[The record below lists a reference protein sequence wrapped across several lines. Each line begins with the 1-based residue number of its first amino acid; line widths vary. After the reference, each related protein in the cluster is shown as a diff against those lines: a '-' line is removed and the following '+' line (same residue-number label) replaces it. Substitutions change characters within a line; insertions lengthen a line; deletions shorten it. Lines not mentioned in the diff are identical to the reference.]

1 MRRNP
6 LRALAATGK
15 PIANAWLSMP
25 GSLGAEAI
33 ARTGFDAVTID
44 LQHGMIDFG
53 DLLPMLQ
60 AVSQTAAVPLV
71 RVPAND
77 TSMIMKVLD
86 AGARGVIVPLVN
98 SAAEAEQAVAAC
110 RYPPQGIRSFG
121 PTRAALVEG
130 SDYHLHA
137 NDDVVVFA
145 MIETKRGL
153 DDLEAICAVTGLDGI
168 YVGPSDLSYA
178 LGLAPRLD
186 HPDSGHRAAVARIVE
201 VAKRSGLLV
210 GLHTAETDFA
220 LRAAAEGMD
229 MLTIAIDIRCLR
241 DEARRRLQAFRGG

>member
-1 MRRNP
+1 MRHNP
-6 LRALAATGK
+6 LRALAATGT
-15 PIANAWLSMP
+15 PITNAWLSMT

-33 ARTGFDAVTID
+33 ARLGFDAVTID
-44 LQHGMIDFG
+44 LQHGMIDFA

-60 AVSQTAAVPLV
+60 AVSLTAAVPLV
-71 RVPAND
+71 RVPAHD

-98 SAAEAEQAVAAC
+98 SAADAEQAVAAC
-110 RYPPQGIRSFG
+110 RYPPRGIRSFG
-121 PTRAALVEG
+121 PTRAALAEG
-130 SDYHLHA
+130 PDYHLHA
-137 NDDVVVFA
+137 NDGVSVFV

-153 DDLEAICAVTGLDGI
+153 DDLEAICAVDGLDGI

-186 HPDSGHRAAVARIVE
+186 HPDPRHRAAVAHIVE
-201 VAKRSGLLV
+201 VAKRYDLLV
-210 GLHTAETDFA
+210 GLHTAETEFA
-220 LRAAAEGMD
+220 RRAAVEGMD

-241 DEARRRLQAFRGG
+241 DEARRRLEAFRGG